1 MIILDTN
8 VISEWVKPQPDARVL
23 DWAASFPDEPLCI
36 TAVTLGELRFG
47 VARLPVGHRRDRLA
61 MDIDAALET
70 LVEQTVLP
78 FDRDAA
84 EVLGDVLV
92 TRQHMGRPIE
102 LADAQIAA
110 ICRSTGATLATRNT
124 ADFEG
129 LGLTLIN
136 PWEWT
141 AA

>member
-1 MIILDTN
+1 MIVLDTN
-8 VISEWVKPQPDARVL
+8 VISELLLPNPNPVVL
-23 DWAASFPDEPLCI
+23 TWMAQLPRRLVCT
-36 TAVTLGELRFG
+36 TAVTVGELRYG
-47 VARLPVGHRRDRLA
+47 EARLPAGRRRDSLTA
-61 MDIDAALET
+61 GIDSVFQGV
-70 LVEQTVLP
+70 VEQTVSP

-84 EVLGDVLV
+84 ELLGDVLV
-92 TRQHMGRPIE
+92 TREHMGRPIT

-124 ADFEG
+124 RDFEG